1 MRANTVKRTL
11 RAGGVSLGTMVF
23 EFDST
28 GLGRLIAT
36 AGAEFV
42 VFDMEHTG
50 WALETLRMLVA
61 TTRPAGVV
69 PMVRVPAVQ
78 YHFLARALDIGAMG
92 LMVPMVEN
100 AEQARLIVQ
109 SAKYPPAGRRGA
121 AFAVAHDDYAAG
133 DLVETMRSAN
143 EEGLLIAQVETAV
156 GLENAEEIAA
166 VEGIDV
172 LWVGQFDL
180 TNFLGIPGQFSHPR
194 LKGALERVVR
204 VARQHGKTAAILV
217 MSVDEPACAIVDL
230 TLRVR
235 TPPPRSA
242 GGGVPR
248 PRWWTPGCQ
257 SLRAGGQRQTHRVD
271 GGTALEG
278 TPPGVVDAAAVAGL
292 HRVADREGGRRV
304 GQPGRVDLLAGIHA
318 QAGTLLAAAAP
329 EIAQPAQRGAV
340 GSELADEG
348 VLRARQSAGLRTRK
362 RAERLPPL
370 GCRSRRS
377 TGASPV
383 GAGR

>member
-1 MRANTVKRTL
+1 MRANPVKRIL

-28 GLGRLIAT
+28 GLGRLMAT

-50 WALETLRMLVA
+50 WSLETLRMLIA
-61 TTRPAGVV
+61 TTWPAGVV
-69 PMVRVPAVQ
+69 PMVRVPVAQ

-109 SAKYPPAGRRGA
+109 SAKYPPVGRRGA

-143 EEGLLIAQVETAV
+143 DEGLLIAQIETAV
-156 GLENAEEIAA
+156 GLENVEEIAA
-166 VEGIDV
+166 VDGIDV

-217 MSVDEPACAIVDL
+217 MSVDEGRAMLAQGFRCVAYGGDL
-230 TLRVR
+230 WLYQQALRHGI
-235 TPPPRSA
+235 SA
-242 GGGVPR
+242 
-248 PRWWTPGCQ
+248 
-257 SLRAGGQRQTHRVD
+257 LRA
-271 GGTALEG
+271 
-278 TPPGVVDAAAVAGL
+278 P
-292 HRVADREGGRRV
+292 
-304 GQPGRVDLLAGIHA
+304 
-318 QAGTLLAAAAP
+318 
-329 EIAQPAQRGAV
+329 
-340 GSELADEG
+340 S
-348 VLRARQSAGLRTRK
+348 
-362 RAERLPPL
+362 
-370 GCRSRRS
+370 
-377 TGASPV
+377 
-383 GAGR
+383 

>member
-1 MRANTVKRTL
+1 MRANPVKRTL
-11 RAGGVSLGTMVF
+11 RGGGVSLGTMVF

-28 GLGRLIAT
+28 GIGRLIAT

-50 WALETLRMLVA
+50 WSLETLRRLVA

-69 PMVRVPAVQ
+69 AMVRVPVAQ

-121 AFAVAHDDYAAG
+121 AFAMAHDDYALG

-143 EEGLLIAQVETAV
+143 EEGLLIAQIETAG
-156 GLENAEEIAA
+156 GLENVEEIAA
-166 VEGIDV
+166 VDGIDV

-180 TNFLGIPGQFSHPR
+180 TNFLGIPGQFGHPR

-217 MSVDEPACAIVDL
+217 MSVDEGRAMLAQGFRCVAYGGDL
-230 TLRVR
+230 WLYQQALRHGINALR
-235 TPPPRSA
+235 TPS
-242 GGGVPR
+242 
-248 PRWWTPGCQ
+248 
-257 SLRAGGQRQTHRVD
+257 
-271 GGTALEG
+271 
-278 TPPGVVDAAAVAGL
+278 
-292 HRVADREGGRRV
+292 
-304 GQPGRVDLLAGIHA
+304 
-318 QAGTLLAAAAP
+318 
-329 EIAQPAQRGAV
+329 
-340 GSELADEG
+340 
-348 VLRARQSAGLRTRK
+348 
-362 RAERLPPL
+362 
-370 GCRSRRS
+370 
-377 TGASPV
+377 
-383 GAGR
+383 

>member
-1 MRANTVKRTL
+1 MPANPVKRTL

-23 EFDST
+23 EFDCT
-28 GLGRLIAT
+28 GLGRLMAT

-50 WALETLRMLVA
+50 WTLETLRMLVA

-92 LMVPMVEN
+92 LMVPMVES
-100 AEQARLIVQ
+100 AEQARLMVQ

-143 EEGLLIAQVETAV
+143 EEGLLSAQIETAV
-156 GLENAEEIAA
+156 GLENVEEIAA
-166 VEGIDV
+166 VDGIDV

-180 TNFLGIPGQFSHPR
+180 TNFLGIPGQFNHPR

-217 MSVDEPACAIVDL
+217 MSVDEGRAMLAQGFRCVAYGGDL
-230 TLRVR
+230 WLYQQALRQGI
-235 TPPPRSA
+235 SA
-242 GGGVPR
+242 
-248 PRWWTPGCQ
+248 
-257 SLRAGGQRQTHRVD
+257 LRA
-271 GGTALEG
+271 
-278 TPPGVVDAAAVAGL
+278 P
-292 HRVADREGGRRV
+292 
-304 GQPGRVDLLAGIHA
+304 
-318 QAGTLLAAAAP
+318 
-329 EIAQPAQRGAV
+329 
-340 GSELADEG
+340 
-348 VLRARQSAGLRTRK
+348 
-362 RAERLPPL
+362 
-370 GCRSRRS
+370 C
-377 TGASPV
+377 
-383 GAGR
+383 